1 VTDAPRTALRVLLA
15 DEDRKALRALA
26 GSLRELGHEVIDL
39 AVEPAEVVEAVA
51 REEPDVSLV
60 KVHADRDHAL
70 NLIGELSA
78 VASGPVVALVPE
90 EDPEFVADAADEG
103 IDAYTAGVG
112 PEALQSAMELA
123 IRRHAELAALSEK
136 VDQLESA
143 LGRRAVIE
151 RAKGILMERH
161 DLDDRAAFER
171 LRREA
176 RSTNRR
182 AVDVASAVVEGRGRD
197 AAGHNGDGNGRP

>member
-1 VTDAPRTALRVLLA
+1 MTALRVLLA
-15 DEDRKALRALA
+15 DEDREALQALA
-26 GSLRELGHEVIDL
+26 GSLRGLGHEVVDL
-39 AVEPAEVVEAVA
+39 AVKPSEVVEAVA

-60 KVHADRDHAL
+60 KVHSDREHAL
-70 NLIGELSA
+70 NLIAELAA
-78 VASGPVVALVPE
+78 VASGPVVALVSE
-90 EDPEFVADAADEG
+90 EDPRFVADAADEG
-103 IDAYTAGVG
+103 IDAYTAGAG

-123 IRRHAELAALSEK
+123 IRRHAELAALSKK

-143 LGRRAVIE
+143 FDRRAVIE

-161 DLDDRAAFER
+161 GLDDRAAFER

-182 AVDVASAVVEGRGRD
+182 AVDVASAV
-197 AAGHNGDGNGRP
+197 AAGPGGGATGHDARGNGAP